1 MKKILDKI
9 SIRLISVI
17 TVFLFLMSMLPN
29 WYLAFIARPAGDDY
43 GYSAASHQVWLQT
56 HSLIEVIKTG
66 IETTKS
72 MCMSWN
78 GDWFSVFLFTLMPE
92 VFVNRSFWIVPLFWS
107 IATIFATYY
116 FLYQLLTRW
125 LGFKNYI
132 TVMITGVV
140 MLISYQW
147 VPSSGIAF
155 YWYVG
160 VIHYVMPHVIALI
173 LLGFLVRYIQT
184 GKMKY
189 MVYSALGMIAIGGS
203 SYYAAFLVFFA
214 YILVISC
221 GMKKSRKLGWIFLP
235 LFTGIVALYL
245 QVTAPG
251 NEARVG
257 ESIGF
262 TIQKAVETIWGALT
276 QGIVSIAGYM
286 SDSPFII
293 LLLLLIAIIL
303 WMGLLQVDT
312 KFQFRYPLLF
322 AGYLYGV
329 YAATFTPEIYAAT
342 EISGGPPTMEFWT
355 FILTSVL
362 VIGYTEGW
370 ILTFLRKRLHL
381 KDTEWCHLHVLLPYV
396 VFFLLAIIVWKSELK
411 ETLFYESVEYIAS
424 GKAADY
430 KQQMD
435 SQLEILL
442 DDSIKEAYL
451 CPTNDEQGPLMH
463 MPIIENPDAFTNRVV
478 AQFYGKEKVTT
489 QSENP

>member
-221 GMKKSRKLGWIFLP
+221 GMKKSRKLGWIILP

>member
-1 MKKILDKI
+1 MKKIGSKI
-9 SIRLISVI
+9 SIRVISI
-17 TVFLFLMSMLPN
+17 SIFILFLISMLPN

-43 GYSAASHQVWLQT
+43 GYSAATHQIWMQT

-72 MCMSWN
+72 MCMYWN
-78 GDWFSVFLFTLMPE
+78 GDWFSVFVFTLMPE
-92 VFVNRSFWIVPLFWS
+92 VFVNKSFWIVPLFWS
-107 IATIFATYY
+107 IATIFATHY
-116 FLYQLLTRW
+116 FLKQLLTRW

-132 TVMITGVV
+132 TAMITGLV

-160 VIHYVMPHVIALI
+160 VIHYVMPHVIALV
-173 LLGFLVRYIQT
+173 LLGFLVRYMQT
-184 GKMKY
+184 GKIKY
-189 MVYSALGMIAIGGS
+189 MVCSAFGMIAIGGS

-221 GMKKSRKLGWIFLP
+221 GMKKNRKLSWIFFP
-235 LFTGIVALYL
+235 FFTGIVALYF

-251 NEARVG
+251 NAARVG

-262 TIQKAVETIWGALT
+262 TIKKAVETIWGALT
-276 QGIVSIAGYM
+276 QGIISIAGYV
-286 SDSPFII
+286 SDSPFI
-293 LLLLLIAIIL
+293 LLFFLFIAIVL
-303 WMGLLQVDT
+303 WIGLLQADM
-312 KFQFRYPLLF
+312 KFRFRYPLLF
-322 AGYLYGV
+322 VGYLYGI

-362 VIGYTEGW
+362 AIGYIEGW
-370 ILTFLRKRLHL
+370 MLTFLRERFSL
-381 KDTEWCHLHVLLPYV
+381 KDAEWCHLHVLLPYLLL
-396 VFFLLAIIVWKSELK
+396 FLLSIIVWKSELK

-424 GKAADY
+424 GKASDY

-442 DDSIKEAYL
+442 DNSIKEAYL
-451 CPTNDEQGPLMH
+451 CPTNNEQGPLMH
-463 MPIIENPDAFTNRVV
+463 MPVIENSDAFTNRVV
-478 AQFYGKEKVTT
+478 AQFYGKEMVTT
-489 QSENP
+489 QRPNP

>member
-140 MLISYQW
+140 LLISYQW

-184 GKMKY
+184 GEMKY

-221 GMKKSRKLGWIFLP
+221 GMKKNRKLGWIFFP
-235 LFTGIVALYL
+235 FFTGIIALYF

-251 NEARVG
+251 NAARVG
-257 ESIGF
+257 EGIGF
-262 TIQKAVETIWGALT
+262 TIQKAAETIWGALT
-276 QGIVSIAGYM
+276 QGIISIAGYL
-286 SDSPFII
+286 SNSPFII
-293 LLLLLIAIIL
+293 LLLLFIAIIL
-303 WMGLLQVDT
+303 WIGLLQVHT
-312 KFQFRYPLLF
+312 NFQFRYPLLF
-322 AGYLYGV
+322 AGYLYGI

-355 FILTSVL
+355 FILTAVL
-362 VIGYTEGW
+362 VIGYIEGW
-370 ILTFLRKRLHL
+370 ILTFLRKRLSL
-381 KDTEWCHLHVLLPYV
+381 KDAEWYHRHVLLPYL

-424 GKAADY
+424 GKASDY

-478 AQFYGKEKVTT
+478 AQFYGKEVVAI

>member
-56 HSLIEVIKTG
+56 HSLLEVIKTGIETTKSMCMSWNGDFIARPAGDDYGYSAASHQVWLQTHSLLEVIKTG

-184 GKMKY
+184 GVVMLISYQWVPSSGIAFYWYVGVIHYVMPHVIALILLGFLVRYIQTGEMKY

-221 GMKKSRKLGWIFLP
+221 GMKK
-235 LFTGIVALYL
+235 
-245 QVTAPG
+245 
-251 NEARVG
+251 
-257 ESIGF
+257 
-262 TIQKAVETIWGALT
+262 IQHWE
-276 QGIVSIAGYM
+276 
-286 SDSPFII
+286 
-293 LLLLLIAIIL
+293 
-303 WMGLLQVDT
+303 
-312 KFQFRYPLLF
+312 
-322 AGYLYGV
+322 
-329 YAATFTPEIYAAT
+329 
-342 EISGGPPTMEFWT
+342 
-355 FILTSVL
+355 
-362 VIGYTEGW
+362 
-370 ILTFLRKRLHL
+370 
-381 KDTEWCHLHVLLPYV
+381 
-396 VFFLLAIIVWKSELK
+396 
-411 ETLFYESVEYIAS
+411 
-424 GKAADY
+424 
-430 KQQMD
+430 
-435 SQLEILL
+435 
-442 DDSIKEAYL
+442 
-451 CPTNDEQGPLMH
+451 
-463 MPIIENPDAFTNRVV
+463 
-478 AQFYGKEKVTT
+478 
-489 QSENP
+489 